1 MVTLKNGEAS
11 TVLYDRIIL
20 KRADSSF
27 TNSAFTV
34 EFDVDFPYTENND
47 YTLDITLGFYDETY
61 DDGSSG
67 PYVNG
72 NVSVNTYY
80 QWRSIFEPAR
90 PTDIDFVL
98 ELYIILLKKNIVIKG
113 IVNKTFL

>member
-1 MVTLKNGEAS
+1 MLLFEVK
-11 TVLYDRIIL
+11 
-20 KRADSSF
+20 
-27 TNSAFTV
+27 
-34 EFDVDFPYTENND
+34 FDVDFPYAESND

-80 QWRSIFEPAR
+80 QW
-90 PTDIDFVL
+90 TDITSAQTVYCDF
-98 ELYIILLKKNIVIKG
+98 YSWS
-113 IVNKTFL
+113 